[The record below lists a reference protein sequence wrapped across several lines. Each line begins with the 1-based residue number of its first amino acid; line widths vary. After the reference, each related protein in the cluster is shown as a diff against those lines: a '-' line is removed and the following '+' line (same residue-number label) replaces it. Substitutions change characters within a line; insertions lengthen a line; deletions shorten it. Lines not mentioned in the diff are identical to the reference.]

1 MKRVLWIGLLCLVAA
16 PGVRAETLNLQ
27 QAVDRALHADPRIA
41 ERQHLVDAARAMLQ
55 EAQGAKGLRY
65 ELNTFVGLAPGV
77 NGGMFDNGGSFSDTC
92 AANCKL
98 RSDAYKFNDGLSLW
112 ANLEFKIIKPL
123 FTFGKVANYSEAAQG
138 NVDVKRGNVRLQRDK
153 TRLEV
158 TRAYYGYL
166 AARDTR
172 YLFEDVSNRLDKA
185 QTLTERWLKEG
196 RGKVKQSDLY
206 ALRTASAMVRKY
218 LAQSK
223 AVEKISL
230 DGLKVLTGVG
240 LGNDLEVADAHIT
253 PVALPA
259 KSLSALQAEALAKR
273 PEIAQLEAGMRAR
286 RALVAA
292 HKAEEKPDVYVG
304 VVGSLAYSPKRDTL
318 DNPYILD
325 PYNHMGVTP
334 VVGMKWQW
342 NSGTQPARV
351 ARAQAEMNALVE
363 KAAFARNGIPFQV
376 ASAYHTAHGDYQAV
390 QDLEHASRDGRRW
403 MIGRYADYE
412 AGLEEASKVVEA
424 FQGYVLA
431 HSDYLS
437 TVDKYNNDVAKLMSV
452 SGADEQ

>member
-1 MKRVLWIGLLCLVAA
+1 MKRVLWIGLLCLMAA
-16 PGVRAETLNLQ
+16 PGVHAETLNLA

-41 ERQHLVDAARAMLQ
+41 ERKHLVEAARAMLQ
-55 EAQGAKGLRY
+55 EAQGASGVRY
-65 ELNTFVGLAPGV
+65 DVNTFLGLAPGV
-77 NGGMFDNGGSFSDTC
+77 NGGIFDNGGTVSETC
-92 AANCKL
+92 GTNCRL

-112 ANLEFKIIKPL
+112 ANLQFKIIKPL
-123 FTFGKVANYSEAAQG
+123 YTFGKIESYSEAAQG
-138 NVDVKRGNVRLQRDK
+138 NVDVKRGDVRLQRDK

-172 YLFEDVSNRLDKA
+172 YLFEDVAKRLDKA
-185 QTLTERWLKEG
+185 QTLTARWLKQG

-206 ALRTASAMVRKY
+206 ALRTAASMVRKY
-218 LAQSK
+218 LAQAK

-240 LGNDLEVADAHIT
+240 LDHDLQVADDHIT
-253 PVALPA
+253 PVALPSA
-259 KSLSALQAEALAKR
+259 SLAALQAEALTKR
-273 PEIAQLEAGMRAR
+273 PEIGQLEAGMRAR

-304 VVGSLAYSPKRDTL
+304 LVGSLAYSPNRDRL
-318 DNPYILD
+318 DNPYITD
-325 PYNHMGVTP
+325 PYNHAGVTP
-334 VVGMKWQW
+334 VVGVKWQW
-342 NSGTQPARV
+342 NAGMQSARV
-351 ARAQAEMNALVE
+351 ARAQAEMNALVQ
-363 KAAFARNGIPFQV
+363 KSAYARNGIPFQV
-376 ASAYHTAHGDYQAV
+376 AEAYHTAHGDYDAV
-390 QDLEHASRDGRRW
+390 QDLEHASHDGRRW

-412 AGLEEASKVVEA
+412 AGLEEPSKVIEA

-431 HSDYLS
+431 HSDYLG

-452 SGADEQ
+452 SGADE